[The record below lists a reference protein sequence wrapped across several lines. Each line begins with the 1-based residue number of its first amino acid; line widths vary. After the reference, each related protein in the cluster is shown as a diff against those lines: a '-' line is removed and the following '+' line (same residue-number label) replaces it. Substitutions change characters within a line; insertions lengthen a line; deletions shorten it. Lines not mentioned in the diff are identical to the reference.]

1 MIFNQAALV
10 VRIKMSSRIS
20 RTIHLNTNTMEAKK
34 KDRQQ
39 EQQDRRQEQDEQQEE
54 KDRRQEEQDEQQ
66 ELLDYANSK
75 CTVFVGCL
83 NWQTLPGT
91 GSSALAV
98 ITGTTQIHVL
108 QYLLLHCKI
117 KLLGFAVT
125 VFKLDS
131 V

>member
-1 MIFNQAALV
+1 
-10 VRIKMSSRIS
+10 
-20 RTIHLNTNTMEAKK
+20 MEAKK

-39 EQQDRRQEQDEQQEE
+39 EQQDRRQEEQDEQQEE

>member
-1 MIFNQAALV
+1 MQAGGCDCGLFAIAFATALALGKHPGQYLFDQGKMRRHLWNCFRKK
-10 VRIKMSSRIS
+10 RIEMFPFTKLR
-20 RTIHLNTNTMEAKK
+20 RATPQCGQKK
-34 KDRQQ
+34 
-39 EQQDRRQEQDEQQEE
+39 
-54 KDRRQEEQDEQQ
+54 
-66 ELLDYANSK
+66 NSK
-75 CTVFVGCL
+75 CIVFVGCL

-98 ITGTTQIHVL
+98 KTGTTQIHVL

>member
-1 MIFNQAALV
+1 
-10 VRIKMSSRIS
+10 
-20 RTIHLNTNTMEAKK
+20 MEAKK

-39 EQQDRRQEQDEQQEE
+39 KQQ
-54 KDRRQEEQDEQQ
+54 DRRQEEQDEQQ

-75 CTVFVGCL
+75 CIVFVGCL

-91 GSSALAV
+91 GSSALAAV
-98 ITGTTQIHVL
+98 KTGTTQIHVL